1 MDVMKQAQIKLC
13 PGDAMVAV
21 ANDRGGL
28 LHLASKDVECLSWH
42 LSPGER
48 LLFASTAP
56 VSIKGDVR
64 LVPFDLARILR
75 VLAFFEHCSDIHPIA
90 VFDKSALVIY
100 RCHQPIEQPK
110 AAVAWLI
117 NAIAMNDPQLPR
129 FVDIWRG
136 LEIYQLVRYV
146 LGHESH
152 ANVDMLAVRYGLS
165 VAQFR
170 RKCRKIFDR
179 PLKQE
184 LRILRAARALLHYPD
199 SQQSLTR
206 VAEDNGYASPSHFC
220 SEIKS
225 LVGISPRS
233 LFRAITLA

>member
-1 MDVMKQAQIKLC
+1 MKQVQKKLC

-21 ANDRGGL
+21 ADDKGGVL
-28 LHLASKDVECLSWH
+28 RLAAKDDECLSWR
-42 LSPGER
+42 LLPGER
-48 LLFASTAP
+48 LLFASPAH
-56 VSIKGDVR
+56 VLVNGNVR
-64 LVPFDLARILR
+64 LVPLDLARILR
-75 VLAFFEHCSDIHPIA
+75 VLAFFEHCSGVHSGA
-90 VFDKSALVIY
+90 ASDKSMLATY
-100 RCHQPIEQPK
+100 RSSQPIEQPK

-117 NAIAMNDPQLPR
+117 NAIATNDPQLSR

-136 LEIYQLVRYV
+136 QEIYQLVRYV
-146 LGHESH
+146 LSDEAHT
-152 ANVDMLAVRYGLS
+152 NVDMLALRYGLS

-184 LRILRAARALLHYPD
+184 LRILRAARALLHYPE

-225 LVGISPRS
+225 LVGISPRV
-233 LFRAITLA
+233 LFRAVTLA